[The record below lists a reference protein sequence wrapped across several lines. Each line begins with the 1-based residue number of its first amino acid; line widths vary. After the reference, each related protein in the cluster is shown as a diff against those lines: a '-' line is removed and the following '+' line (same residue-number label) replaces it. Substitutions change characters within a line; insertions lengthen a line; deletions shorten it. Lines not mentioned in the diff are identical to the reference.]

1 MATHFLE
8 KQFAR
13 LIIPLAWLVAAS
25 LQGASWKVEEG
36 ENADGPGRK
45 VDFLENG
52 RLVGRFIHGRGQ
64 FKPYLHVFG
73 EGEEPLTNGGLDR
86 EGKPAGLY
94 PHHRGIFIGWKIDSE
109 LGTDDLWHMTK
120 GCRMEVERIVRTA
133 TSADAAGGAATLETE
148 ISWRAAKKDPSGSD
162 LLLSETRTLSFSRPK
177 PKLTVIDA
185 TFVLKPA
192 RDISLVGDLQHSG
205 IHFRA
210 SDEIANRTNETS
222 YLFEPG
228 NIVKGH
234 NLKWVNL
241 LFPIGQRWYTAMEM
255 NAPANPVDELSM
267 RDYGRFG
274 YFFKKELK
282 KSEPLALKYRF
293 VIEAV
298 EEPAAKPKQSAEQ
311 VAGLHAACENLF
323 KQFVQSVK

>member
-1 MATHFLE
+1 MAIQFLE
-8 KQFAR
+8 KRFAC
-13 LIIPLAWLVAAS
+13 LIILPAMLIAVS
-25 LQGASWKVEEG
+25 LQGASWKIEEG
-36 ENADGPGRK
+36 ENASGPGQK
-45 VDFLENG
+45 VDFIGNG
-52 RLVGRFIHGRGQ
+52 KLVGRFIHGQGQ

-120 GCRMEVERIVRTA
+120 GCRMEVEKITH
-133 TSADAAGGAATLETE
+133 TSTSVEPGPGAATLQAE
-148 ISWRAAKKDPSGSD
+148 ISWRAAKKDQSGND
-162 LLLSETRTLSFSRPK
+162 LLLTETRTISFSRPK
-177 PKLTVIDA
+177 PKQTVIDA
-185 TFVLKPA
+185 TFVLNPA

-210 SDEIANRTNETS
+210 SNEIAQRTNETS
-222 YLFEPG
+222 YVFEPE
-228 NIVKGH
+228 NVVKGH
-234 NLKWVNL
+234 NLTWVNL

-255 NAPANPVDELSM
+255 NAPSNPVDELSM

-282 KSEPLALKYRF
+282 KSEPLKLKYRF
-293 VIEAV
+293 AIEQV
-298 EEPAAKPKQSAEQ
+298 EEPVAKPKLSTEQ
-311 VAGLHAACENLF
+311 ITALQAQCESLF
-323 KQFVQSVK
+323 KQFLQSVK

>member
-1 MATHFLE
+1 MATHFSE
-8 KQFAR
+8 KRFG
-13 LIIPLAWLVAAS
+13 PLTILLSMLAAAT
-25 LQGASWKVEEG
+25 LQGASWKVEQG

-45 VDFLENG
+45 VDVLDNG
-52 RLVGRFIHGRGQ
+52 KLVGRFIYGQGQ

-120 GCRMEVERIVRTA
+120 GCRMEVERITKTGTLMV
-133 TSADAAGGAATLETE
+133 SGNDAATVEAEV
-148 ISWRAAKKDPSGSD
+148 SWRAAKKDQNGSD
-162 LLLSETRTLSFSRPK
+162 LLLTEARTLSFSRPK
-177 PKLTVIDA
+177 PKQTVVDA
-185 TFVLKPA
+185 TFILSPA

-210 SDEIANRTNETS
+210 SNEIAKRTNETS
-222 YLFEPG
+222 YLFEPE

-234 NLKWVNL
+234 DLKWVNL

-255 NAPANPVDELSM
+255 NAPSNPVDELSM

-282 KSEPLALKYRF
+282 KSEPLRLKYRF
-293 VIEAV
+293 VV
-298 EEPAAKPKQSAEQ
+298 EQIDQPAANPKPSKEQ
-311 VAGLHAACENLF
+311 IAAWQARCESLF